1 MNLISM
7 QSTKD
12 RGGIM
17 KILFC
22 SAEAFPFSKTGGLA
36 DMAYF
41 LPKSLIKLGHDVRII
56 TPYYQSINKHHKE
69 MKMKGSATIVFGGI
83 ETIVHFYELKYENIT
98 YIFVQNMHYFER
110 EQLYGYND
118 DAERFACFSFAIL
131 EGLKVLN
138 FYPNILHLNDWQ
150 TGMVPYLL
158 DEHYRQR
165 NDHYFSIHTLFTIHN
180 LEYQG
185 SFDPYVSRFFNTDFN
200 YTYIHFDRVNFL
212 KAGIERATK
221 INTVSPTYR
230 NEVLTNDYGFTLD
243 GALQKRNDDFIGIL
257 NGIDHH
263 VFDPKTDDLIEHHYD
278 EVKTKD
284 GKIKNKEYMLHH
296 FNLDV
301 DLKAPLVVY
310 IGRLATQKGI
320 NLLTRTLEDVIEFSN
335 ARFILM
341 GSGNDSYQDF
351 FRHISFKYPNR
362 VANYIGFNEKIAHQL
377 YAASDIFMMPSRFEP
392 CGLGQMIAMRYG
404 SLPLVRETGGLIDTI
419 IPYNQ
424 YTGDGTGFRFSR
436 YDAYDFKEKLF
447 EAINLHNENPRVWNK
462 LVKQAMKQDNSLDKM
477 ALSYEDLYQTILG
490 V

>member
-1 MNLISM
+1 
-7 QSTKD
+7 
-12 RGGIM
+12 
-17 KILFC
+17 
-22 SAEAFPFSKTGGLA
+22 
-36 DMAYF
+36 
-41 LPKSLIKLGHDVRII
+41 
-56 TPYYQSINKHHKE
+56 
-69 MKMKGSATIVFGGI
+69 
-83 ETIVHFYELKYENIT
+83 
-98 YIFVQNMHYFER
+98 
-110 EQLYGYND
+110 
-118 DAERFACFSFAIL
+118 
-131 EGLKVLN
+131 
-138 FYPNILHLNDWQ
+138 
-150 TGMVPYLL
+150 
-158 DEHYRQR
+158 
-165 NDHYFSIHTLFTIHN
+165 
-180 LEYQG
+180 
-185 SFDPYVSRFFNTDFN
+185 
-200 YTYIHFDRVNFL
+200 
-212 KAGIERATK
+212 
-221 INTVSPTYR
+221 
-230 NEVLTNDYGFTLD
+230 
-243 GALQKRNDDFIGIL
+243 
-257 NGIDHH
+257 
-263 VFDPKTDDLIEHHYD
+263 
-278 EVKTKD
+278 
-284 GKIKNKEYMLHH
+284 
-296 FNLDV
+296 
-301 DLKAPLVVY
+301 VY

-447 EAINLHNENPRVWNK
+447 EAINLYNENPRVWNK